1 MRKAKL
7 NQIMNVNSINNV
19 NFYGYNGKYLSKTKN
34 INILENISSKSIKD
48 IVKNALKIKPKEE
61 VALPVVVVPI
71 LAYMQ
76 TQKDKIKEKLAKEAL
91 KKSDKYFTDNYHD
104 SVEQLKKAGVKGN
117 YEKYIDSTSGRLNSS
132 GNKITNTPFKGA
144 PDDLNTHAT
153 TLDEDITS
161 NPSKIYNTSDL
172 SDLDSESREMLDE
185 INNTDMSLPPDLQDI
200 IDMPSIDTP
209 EGFIDTIFGDLPE
222 GMSVDEDIWS
232 MLKNIADDI
241 LDFGDWF

>member
-1 MRKAKL
+1 MRKSKW

-61 VALPVVVVPI
+61 VALPVVAVPI

-104 SVEQLKKAGVKGN
+104 SVEQLKKAGVKG
-117 YEKYIDSTSGRLNSS
+117 KL
-132 GNKITNTPFKGA
+132 
-144 PDDLNTHAT
+144 
-153 TLDEDITS
+153 
-161 NPSKIYNTSDL
+161 
-172 SDLDSESREMLDE
+172 
-185 INNTDMSLPPDLQDI
+185 
-200 IDMPSIDTP
+200 
-209 EGFIDTIFGDLPE
+209 
-222 GMSVDEDIWS
+222 
-232 MLKNIADDI
+232 
-241 LDFGDWF
+241 

>member
-1 MRKAKL
+1 
-7 NQIMNVNSINNV
+7 MNVNSINNL

-61 VALPVVVVPI
+61 VALPVVAVPI

-117 YEKYIDSTSGRLNSS
+117 YDKYIDSTSGRLNSS

-153 TLDEDITS
+153 TLDEDITG
-161 NPSKIYNTSDL
+161 NPSKFYNNSDL
-172 SDLDSESREMLDE
+172 SDLDSESREMLNE
-185 INNTDMSLPPDLQDI
+185 INNTDMSLPPDLQEI

-209 EGFIDTIFGDLPE
+209 DGFLDTIFGELPD
-222 GMSVDEDIWS
+222 GMSVPSDIWS
-232 MLKNIADDI
+232 MLKGIAHNI
-241 LDFGDWF
+241 LDLGDLF

>member
-1 MRKAKL
+1 M
-7 NQIMNVNSINNV
+7 
-19 NFYGYNGKYLSKTKN
+19 
-34 INILENISSKSIKD
+34 
-48 IVKNALKIKPKEE
+48 
-61 VALPVVVVPI
+61 
-71 LAYMQ
+71 
-76 TQKDKIKEKLAKEAL
+76 
-91 KKSDKYFTDNYHD
+91 
-104 SVEQLKKAGVKGN
+104 
-117 YEKYIDSTSGRLNSS
+117 NSS

-161 NPSKIYNTSDL
+161 NPSKIYNNSDL

-232 MLKNIADDI
+232 MLKGIANEI
-241 LDFGDWF
+241 LDIGDWF